1 MIALVTGATGFLGR
15 HVVKA
20 LDDMGVEVRCL
31 VHTPGKEDV
40 FGRTSVDVHY
50 GSVSD
55 PESIS
60 SALYNV
66 DAVVHLVAVIRERGS
81 STFEAINHRGARNVA
96 RAAAQ
101 AGVKHLVHV
110 GAIGSVEDARL
121 PYLHS
126 KWRGEQAVMES
137 GVPYTIIRGSILFGP
152 GDEFINSLAGL
163 VKALPVATVA
173 GNGRNKFQPIAV
185 DEAAKC
191 VALAVQRQGPLGE
204 TVEIGGPHHLSYNDI
219 VDTICRTYRARRLRL
234 HVPLFAMRPA
244 VKLMEAVMSR
254 PPVTTDQLG
263 MVSLDN
269 IAELG
274 TVEKVFGFSPRP
286 LEGNIGY
293 IRDITAFEGLKMALG
308 KMPKRIRDH

>member
-15 HVVKA
+15 QVVKA
-20 LDDMGVEVRCL
+20 LGDLGIEVRCL

-40 FGRTSVDVHY
+40 FGRTRVDVHY
-50 GSVSD
+50 GSISD
-55 PESIS
+55 PDSIS
-60 SALYNV
+60 AALYNV

-81 STFEAINHRGARNVA
+81 ATFEAINHRGARNVA

-110 GAIGSVEDARL
+110 GAIGSVDDARL

-137 GVPYTIIRGSILFGP
+137 GVPYTIVRASILFGA

-163 VKALPVATVA
+163 VKAFPVATVA

-204 TVEIGGPHHLSYNDI
+204 TVEIGGPQHLSYNDI
-219 VDTICRTYRARRLRL
+219 VNTICRTYRARRLKL
-234 HVPLFAMRPA
+234 HIPLFAMRPA
-244 VKLMEAVMSR
+244 VKLMEKLMPR
-254 PPVTTDQLG
+254 PPVTTEQLG

-286 LEGNIGY
+286 LQGNIGY
-293 IRDITAFEGLKMALG
+293 IRDISAFEGLKMALG